1 MTGVSGNR
9 MGSTWQAVVPE
20 LVGGT
25 RHRIREDGEF
35 ILYRNQS
42 RASIDGA
49 VHSVLVVA
57 PVWEHAAP
65 RSLRRMEHEYSLR
78 EELDGAWAVRPLALA
93 HHNGRP
99 VLVLEDPGGESLD
112 GLVGTPMELGQ
123 FLRLSIGLSAALG
136 RVHQRGLI
144 HKDIKPANAL
154 VNAATGQIWLTGFGI
169 ASQLPRERQSPE
181 PPEFLAGALAYMAP
195 EQTGRM
201 NRSIDSRSDLY
212 SLGITLYEMLTGTL
226 PFTASDPMGWVH
238 CHIARQPVSPAE
250 RSKEVPEPVCAIILQ
265 LLAKTAEERYQTAGG
280 VEADLRRC
288 LAEWEARGRVDTFT
302 LGTHD
307 TPDRLLLPEQLYG
320 RDRERQV
327 LLTAFDQ
334 VVSTGIPALVL
345 VCGYSGIGKSSV
357 VHELHKAIVLP
368 RGIFISGKFDQ
379 YKRDIPYAT
388 LAQAFRTLIR
398 QILSESEPQVQAW
411 RSRLRTAVGPNGQL
425 IVSLI
430 PELEFVIGKQ
440 PPVAELAPTEA
451 ESRFHMVFRSFLGV
465 FADQKHPLAIFLDD
479 LQWLDAATLKL
490 LEHLTTHPDVR
501 HLFLIGAFRDN
512 EVSTSHPLMQMVN
525 AIRGTGA
532 VVQEIVLAP
541 LTLDD
546 LTRFVADTLHC
557 ELERAAPLALLVY
570 DKTLGNPFFAIQFLT
585 ALAEEG
591 LLTFDAYAAAWTWD
605 LPRIRAKGYTDNV
618 VDLMVGKLKRL
629 PEATQER
636 FKQLACLG
644 NAAEIAALTLV
655 HGLSEEQLHAEFRDA
670 VRTGLILRHN
680 SGYAFL
686 HDRVQEAA
694 YGLILE
700 AERPAIHLRIGRL
713 LSGQTPAEALEDNIF
728 EIVNQL

>member
-1 MTGVSGNR
+1 M
-9 MGSTWQAVVPE
+9 WQAAVPE

-25 RHRIREDGEF
+25 RERLREDGEF
-35 ILYRNQS
+35 VLYRNQ
-42 RASIDGA
+42 RRTSIDGA

-78 EELDGAWAVRPLALA
+78 EELDTAWAVRPVALA
-93 HHNGRP
+93 QHHGRP
-99 VLVLEDPGGESLD
+99 VLVLEDPGGEPLD

-123 FLRLSIGLSAALG
+123 FLRLSIGLSTALG

-154 VNAATGQIWLTGFGI
+154 VNAATGQVWLMGFGI

-212 SLGITLYEMLTGTL
+212 SLGITLYEMLTGSL
-226 PFTASDPMGWVH
+226 PFTASDPMEWVH

-250 RSKEVPEPVCAIILQ
+250 RSKEVPAPVCAIILQ

-280 VEADLRRC
+280 VEADLRHC
-288 LAEWEARGRVDTFT
+288 LAEWEARGRIDTFT
-302 LGTHD
+302 LGAHD

-320 RDRERQV
+320 RDRERQI
-327 LLTAFDQ
+327 LLAAFDQ
-334 VVSTGIPALVL
+334 VVSTGTPALVL

-398 QILSESEPQVQAW
+398 QILSESEAQVEAW
-411 RSRLRTAVGPNGQL
+411 RSTLRMAVGPNGQL

-440 PPVAELAPTEA
+440 PPVAELSATEA

-465 FADQKHPLAIFLDD
+465 FADEKHPLAIFLDD

-490 LEHLTTHPDVR
+490 LEHLITHPDVR

-512 EVSTSHPLMQMVN
+512 EVSTSHPLMQMVY
-525 AIRGTGA
+525 ALRGTEA

-546 LTRFVADTLHC
+546 VTRFVADTLHC
-557 ELERAAPLALLVY
+557 ELERAEPLALLVY

-591 LLTFDAYAAAWTWD
+591 LLSFDAYAAAWIWD

-644 NAAEIAALTLV
+644 NVAEIAALTLV
-655 HGLSEEQLHAEFRDA
+655 HGLSEEQLHAEFWDA
-670 VRTGLILRHN
+670 VRTGLIFRQN
-680 SGYAFL
+680 GGYAFL

-694 YGLILE
+694 YGLIPE
-700 AERPAIHLRIGRL
+700 PERPAIHLRIGRL
-713 LSGQTPAEALEDNIF
+713 LAGQTP
-728 EIVNQL
+728 